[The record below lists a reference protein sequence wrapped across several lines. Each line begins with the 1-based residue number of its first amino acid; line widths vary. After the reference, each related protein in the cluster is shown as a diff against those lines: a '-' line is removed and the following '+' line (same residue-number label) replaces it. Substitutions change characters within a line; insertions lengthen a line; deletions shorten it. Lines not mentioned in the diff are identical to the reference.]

1 MNRVRSLIPVAGVIL
16 TASLGIN
23 ASVAATTQYSL
34 SVPPSALEVGCFGPC
49 DCAVN
54 LNPTYGSFDLTFLR
68 SDGLYSYYAVERYIA
83 SFNNGPG
90 AVSIVGSGQYK
101 IGGEVALTQQ
111 MTLDV
116 QVWGGPVQHLD
127 SGVVPVNASFPKIH
141 VACALHGF
149 ACHDSVLVV
158 DGAPIGTAGVPPS
171 GHLSGIAGVQ
181 PNPFRGT
188 ATILVDRTQPGRVE
202 VAVFDLHG
210 TLVRRLGSFLLS
222 GAEPLSL
229 QWDGRRD
236 DGQKAK
242 AGVYWVRATWP
253 GGSEGRRLIKL
264 E

>member
-1 MNRVRSLIPVAGVIL
+1 MDRVRSMMAFAGVML
-16 TASLGIN
+16 AAGVWVNLCT
-23 ASVAATTQYSL
+23 AATTGYSL

-49 DCAVN
+49 ECAVDV
-54 LNPTYGSFDLTFLR
+54 NPTYGSFDLTFLR

-90 AVSIVGSGQYK
+90 AVSIVGSGEYK

-127 SGVVPVNASFPKIH
+127 SGVVPVSTPFPKIH

-149 ACHDSVLVV
+149 ACHDSVLTV
-158 DGAPIGTAGVPPS
+158 DAAPIGTAGVPPTS
-171 GHLSGIAGVQ
+171 RLSGITSVL
-181 PNPFRGT
+181 PNPFVGA
-188 ATILVDRTQPGRVE
+188 ATILVDRTQPGSVE
-202 VAVFDLHG
+202 VAVFDLGG
-210 TLVRRLGSFLLS
+210 TRVRRLGSVALS
-222 GAEPLSL
+222 GAEPRALL
-229 QWDGRRD
+229 WDGRRD

-242 AGVYWVRATWP
+242 AGVYWVRVTWP
-253 GGSEGRRLIKL
+253 GGSDGRRLVKL